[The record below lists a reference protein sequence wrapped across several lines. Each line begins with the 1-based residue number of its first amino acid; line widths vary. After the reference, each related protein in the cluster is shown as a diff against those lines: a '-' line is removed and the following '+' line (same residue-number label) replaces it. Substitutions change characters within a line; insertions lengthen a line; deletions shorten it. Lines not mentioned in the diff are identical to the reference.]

1 MNAVEEIG
9 DAQGTADLGGAR
21 VPGPGA
27 GAAYDALPG
36 VSS

>member
-1 MNAVEEIG
+1 MNAVKEIG

-27 GAAYDALPG
+27 GAAYDAFRG
-36 VSS
+36 